1 MSKPRKFFWFL
12 VAALFLFEAWLWD
25 KLGSLLT
32 ALVAVLP
39 IKPLRENFET
49 FVHGL
54 SPVACLGV
62 FVLPVAPLLPL
73 KLAALYFLAHH
84 HVVLGVSCFVLVK
97 LVGFATG
104 AYLFELCKPKLLQL
118 PLFARLYATLI
129 RWRALAHD
137 YVEPY
142 RLQMRAKIEELR
154 ATFRQNASP
163 RVAAL
168 IERLRARSRRWIAA
182 RK

>member
-1 MSKPRKFFWFL
+1 
-12 VAALFLFEAWLWD
+12 
-25 KLGSLLT
+25 
-32 ALVAVLP
+32 
-39 IKPLRENFET
+39 
-49 FVHGL
+49 
-54 SPVACLGV
+54 
-62 FVLPVAPLLPL
+62 
-73 KLAALYFLAHH
+73 
-84 HVVLGVSCFVLVK
+84 
-97 LVGFATG
+97 
-104 AYLFELCKPKLLQL
+104 
-118 PLFARLYATLI
+118 LI

-142 RLQMRAKIEELR
+142 RLQMRAKIEEFR